1 MFRISFKLVLD
12 FVYISGCDDGHHD
25 YEDPD
30 ASEDDERGYLKFLD
44 LFAEDEVENENS
56 EHQDEE
62 FFGNPINIAVSRML
76 EDIVSR
82 GAKNV

>member
-1 MFRISFKLVLD
+1 MD
-12 FVYISGCDDGHHD
+12 FVDVSGCDDGHHD
-25 YEDPD
+25 NEDPD

-44 LFAEDEVENENS
+44 FLAEDEVENEHS